1 MKLRIAAFT
10 LALCCIA
17 AHAAP
22 ARPQIAP
29 FEAASLDKIV
39 TAHKGRP
46 FLLLVWS
53 LDCAFCKASMAE
65 LARQQRMGSR
75 LPVIT
80 LATDPAGDADAKA
93 QLAERLRGAGLTST
107 NYAFGDAP
115 PEQLR
120 YAVDPNW
127 HGELPRSYWF
137 DAQGKRRAYSG
148 VLTAEVIAKF
158 TADNPAPTPQ

>member
-1 MKLRIAAFT
+1 MKRRIAAFA
-10 LALCCIA
+10 LALCCISVA
-17 AHAAP
+17 AAP
-22 ARPQIAP
+22 ARTQIVP

-39 TAHKGRP
+39 NAHKGRP

-65 LARQQRMGSR
+65 LARQQRLGSR
-75 LPVIT
+75 LAVIT

-107 NYAFGDAP
+107 NYAFDDAP

-120 YAVDPNW
+120 YAVDPKW
-127 HGELPRSYWF
+127 HGELPRSYWY
-137 DAQGKRRAYSG
+137 DGQGKRRAYSG
-148 VLTAEVIAKF
+148 ALTAEVIAKF
-158 TADNPAPTPQ
+158 TAGSPPPPSQ